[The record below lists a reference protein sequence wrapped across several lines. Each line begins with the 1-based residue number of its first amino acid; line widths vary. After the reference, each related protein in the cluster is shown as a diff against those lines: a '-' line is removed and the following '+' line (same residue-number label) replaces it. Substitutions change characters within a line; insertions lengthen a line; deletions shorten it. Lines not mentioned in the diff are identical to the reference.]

1 MNNPTDMRSIN
12 TDKEIKRL
20 RNLMSVLNLKRRD
33 LIKKQKE
40 LSNAKIILDKC
51 ISKKKSFVNNNGN
64 ITDPII
70 IQNTNLEILDAY
82 DEYKISQEE
91 CDKILKNVNHLTNII
106 SYIDIEYAVDNVLAM
121 TATTSM

>member
-1 MNNPTDMRSIN
+1 MNNN

-20 RNLMSVLNLKRRD
+20 RSLMSVLNLKRRD
-33 LIKKQKE
+33 LVKKQKE
-40 LSNAKIILDKC
+40 LSNAKTILDKC
-51 ISKKKSFVNNNGN
+51 ISRKKSFVSNNGN

-70 IQNTNLEILDAY
+70 IQNTNLEILDAF
-82 DEYKISQEE
+82 DEYQLSQQE

-121 TATTSM
+121 TAPTSLGI